1 MAAAAR
7 IPAPLARLAP
17 TGAGALRAGAVL
29 GLLLLVGIPLL
40 LLIFSSVRGPQGVL
54 PFQSAAYFTADN
66 FAQALTHRDLLPTLR
81 DTAFYVG
88 GAVALSLLIA
98 FPLAWLAERADL
110 PFPNAL
116 FVLVLVPFLLPQGT
130 LVRAWSG
137 YLMPRT
143 GELNVWLR
151 GLLDLGVDRG
161 PLDPYNLPT
170 MVVAQGLVLT
180 PVVFLVL
187 AATLRNLDG
196 AMEEASRAAG
206 ASALTTARRV
216 TLPLVFPG
224 VFTAA
229 VLAAWLTLDSTT
241 VPFIFGGQAEASLL
255 NFRIWAALNPPDQS
269 FSGFGLA
276 SAFALLAMLLLGLLF
291 GLYAFTTRRVERFAT
306 VTGRSARSHRAEL
319 GYWSIPAAAFVL
331 AYLAL
336 MWGLPGY
343 RLVRGSMVAGLSGY
357 WAQLTNPRFL
367 DALFN
372 SAVMSIGSATIGTI
386 VVVLVA
392 WVVVRSRAGPWRTG
406 LDLLATASL
415 VIPAAVAG
423 VAFLMAF
430 LMARELSLYGSLAGV
445 TYALAYRVAIPYR
458 IANASMRQLG
468 AEMEEASATSGAPPF
483 TTLRRITFPL
493 LAPAVSISWIFFFVF
508 AVREST
514 IVRYLGFVEPTIG
527 AGSRFVRGGPP
538 GSASAG
544 TVLTFLFILGTILLV
559 RWLLFRWGRLR

>member
-1 MAAAAR
+1 MSTAAPTAT
-7 IPAPLARLAP
+7 LLRLAP
-17 TGAGALRAGAVL
+17 SGAGALRAAAVL

-54 PFQSAAYFTADN
+54 PFQSAAYFTAEN
-66 FAQALTHRDLLPTLR
+66 FVQALSHQGLLPTLR

-98 FPLAWLAERADL
+98 FPLAWFAERADL

-116 FVLVLVPFLLPQGT
+116 FILVLVPFLLPQGT

-151 GLLDLGVDRG
+151 GVLDLPIDRG
-161 PLDPYNLPT
+161 PIDPYNIQT
-170 MVVAQGLVLT
+170 MVLAQGLLLT

-196 AMEEASRAAG
+196 VMEEASRAAG

-216 TLPLVFPG
+216 TLPLIFPG
-224 VFTAA
+224 AFTAV
-229 VLAAWLTLDSTT
+229 VLAVWLSLDSTT
-241 VPFIFGGQAEASLL
+241 VPFVFGGQAEASLL

-291 GLYAFTTRRVERFAT
+291 GLYAFTTRRAERFAT

-343 RLVRGSMVAGLSGY
+343 RLVRGSLAAGLSGY

-386 VVVLVA
+386 VVVLIA

-430 LMARELSLYGSLAGV
+430 LLVRELSLYGSLAGV

-458 IANASMRQLG
+458 IANAAMRQLG
-468 AEMEEASATSGAPPF
+468 AEMEEASATSGASPF

-493 LAPAVSISWIFFFVF
+493 LAPTVSISWIFFFVF

-514 IVRYLGFVEPTIG
+514 IVRYVGFVEPTIG
-527 AGSRFVRGGPP
+527 AGARFVRGGPP

-544 TVLTFLFILGTILLV
+544 TVLTFLSILGTILLV
-559 RWLLFRWGRLR
+559 RWLIFRWGRLR